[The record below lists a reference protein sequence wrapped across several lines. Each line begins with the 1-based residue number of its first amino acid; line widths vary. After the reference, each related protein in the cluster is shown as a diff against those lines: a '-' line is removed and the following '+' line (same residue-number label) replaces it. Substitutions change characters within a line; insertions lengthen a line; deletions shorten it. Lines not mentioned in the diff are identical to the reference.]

1 EKLARH
7 PSFTVVSEQI
17 KTRAGETLLE
27 TAISLQKAGLHTPA
41 QQAIHLALPVLES
54 KNLAFSMV
62 DLLTEAKS
70 FAAEGTGFTELG
82 GEINAQIKRGDLL
95 HVDVAKGYGTG
106 LLVSRASYEA
116 EKSILRHILE
126 GKEAV
131 TPLMERVPGELMETL
146 TSGQRAA
153 TRMILETSDRFTVVQ
168 GYAGVGKTTQFRAV
182 MSAVNMLPVS
192 ERPRV
197 VGLGPTHRAVGEMR
211 SAGVDAQTLASF
223 LHDTQLQQRSGETPD
238 FSNTLFLLDESS
250 MVGNTDMA
258 RAYALIAAGGG
269 RAVASGDTDQLQAIA
284 PGQPFRLQQTRSAA
298 DVVIMKE
305 IVRQTPE
312 LREAVYS
319 LINRDVERALSGLE
333 SVKPSQV
340 PRLEGAWAPE
350 HSVTEFSHSQ
360 EAKLAEAQQKAMLK
374 GEAFPD
380 VPMTLYEAIVRD
392 YTGRTPEAR
401 EQTLIITH
409 LNEDRRVL
417 NSMIHDA
424 REKAGELGKEQ
435 VMVPVLNTANIRDG
449 ELRRLSTWET
459 HRDALALVD
468 NVYHRIV
475 GISKDDGLITL
486 QDAEGNTRLISP
498 REAVAEGVTL
508 YTPDTIRVGTG
519 DSVTLSDGQQTRV
532 IRPGQERAE
541 QHIDL
546 AYAITAHGAQGAS
559 ETFAI
564 ALEGT
569 EGNRKQMAGFE
580 SAYVALSRMKQHV
593 QVYTDNRQGW
603 TDAINNA
610 VQKGTAH
617 DVFEPKPDREV
628 MNAQRLF
635 STARELRD
643 VAAGRAVLRQ
653 AGLAGGDSPARF
665 IAPGRK
671 YPQPYVALPAF
682 DRNGRSAGIWL
693 NPLTTDDGN
702 GLRGFSGEGRV
713 KGSGDAQFVALQGS
727 RNGESLLADNM
738 QDGVRIARDN
748 PDSGVVVRIAGEG
761 RPWNPRAI
769 TGGRVWGDIPDNS
782 VQPGAGNGEPVTA
795 EVLAQRQ
802 AEEAIRCETERRAD
816 EIVRK
821 MAENKPDL
829 PDGKTELAVRDIAG
843 QERDRTA
850 TSERETA
857 LPE

>member
-1 EKLARH
+1 MASINTIVKRKQYLWLGIVVVGAASAIGGALYLSDVDMSGNGEAVAEQEPVPDMTGVVDTTFDDKVRQHATTEMQVTAAQMQKQYEEIRRELDVLNKQRGDDQRRIEKLGQDNAALAEQVKALGAN
-7 PSFTVVSEQI
+7 PVTATGEPVPQMPASPPGPEGEPQPGNTPVSFPPQGSVVVPPP
-17 KTRAGETLLE
+17 
-27 TAISLQKAGLHTPA
+27 TAFYPG
-41 QQAIHLALPVLES
+41 
-54 KNLAFSMV
+54 N
-62 DLLTEAKS
+62 
-70 FAAEGTGFTELG
+70 G
-82 GEINAQIKRGDLL
+82 
-95 HVDVAKGYGTG
+95 
-106 LLVSRASYEA
+106 
-116 EKSILRHILE
+116 
-126 GKEAV
+126 V
-131 TPLMERVPGELMETL
+131 TPPPQVTYQSVPVPNRI
-146 TSGQRAA
+146 QRKV
-153 TRMILETSDRFTVVQ
+153 F
-168 GYAGVGKTTQFRAV
+168 
-182 MSAVNMLPVS
+182 
-192 ERPRV
+192 
-197 VGLGPTHRAVGEMR
+197 
-211 SAGVDAQTLASF
+211 
-223 LHDTQLQQRSGETPD
+223 
-238 FSNTLFLLDESS
+238 
-250 MVGNTDMA
+250 
-258 RAYALIAAGGG
+258 
-269 RAVASGDTDQLQAIA
+269 
-284 PGQPFRLQQTRSAA
+284 
-298 DVVIMKE
+298 
-305 IVRQTPE
+305 
-312 LREAVYS
+312 
-319 LINRDVERALSGLE
+319 NRDVERALSGLE

-360 EAKLAEAQQKAMLK
+360 EAKLAEAQQKAMQN

-401 EQTLIITH
+401 EQTLIVTH

-449 ELRRLSTWET
+449 ELRRLSTWENNP
-459 HRDALALVD
+459 DALALVD
-468 NVYHRIV
+468 SVYHRIA

-486 QDAEGNTRLISP
+486 EDAEGNTRLISP

-508 YTPDTIRVGTG
+508 YTPDTIRVGTGDRMRFTKSDRERGYVANSVWTVTAVSG

-569 EGNRKQMAGFE
+569 EGNRKLMAGFE

-617 DVFEPKPDREV
+617 DVFEPRADREV
-628 MNAQRLF
+628 MNAERLF

-761 RPWNPRAI
+761 RPWNPGAI

-802 AEEAIRCETERRAD
+802 AEEAIRRETERRAD

-829 PDGKTELAVRDIAG
+829 PDGKTEQAVREIAG

-850 TSERETA
+850 TSEREAA
-857 LPE
+857 LPESVLRESQREREAVREVARENLLQERLQQMERDMVRDLQKEKTLGGD

>member
-1 EKLARH
+1 
-7 PSFTVVSEQI
+7 
-17 KTRAGETLLE
+17 
-27 TAISLQKAGLHTPA
+27 
-41 QQAIHLALPVLES
+41 
-54 KNLAFSMV
+54 
-62 DLLTEAKS
+62 
-70 FAAEGTGFTELG
+70 
-82 GEINAQIKRGDLL
+82 
-95 HVDVAKGYGTG
+95 
-106 LLVSRASYEA
+106 
-116 EKSILRHILE
+116 
-126 GKEAV
+126 
-131 TPLMERVPGELMETL
+131 MERVPGELMEKL

-182 MSAVNMLPVS
+182 MSAVNMLPES

-298 DVVIMKE
+298 DVAIMKE

-319 LINRDVERALSGLE
+319 LINRDVEKALSGLE

-380 VPMTLYEAIVRD
+380 IPMTLYEAIVRD

-401 EQTLIITH
+401 EQTLIVTH
-409 LNEDRRVL
+409 LNEDQRVL

-468 NVYHRIV
+468 NVYHRIA

-508 YTPDTIRVGTG
+508 YTPDKIRVGTGDRMRFTKSDRERGYVANSVWTVTAVSG

-532 IRPGQERAE
+532 IRPVRSGQSN
-541 QHIDL
+541 IL
-546 AYAITAHGAQGAS
+546 TWPMPS
-559 ETFAI
+559 
-564 ALEGT
+564 
-569 EGNRKQMAGFE
+569 
-580 SAYVALSRMKQHV
+580 
-593 QVYTDNRQGW
+593 
-603 TDAINNA
+603 
-610 VQKGTAH
+610 
-617 DVFEPKPDREV
+617 
-628 MNAQRLF
+628 
-635 STARELRD
+635 
-643 VAAGRAVLRQ
+643 
-653 AGLAGGDSPARF
+653 
-665 IAPGRK
+665 
-671 YPQPYVALPAF
+671 LPTV
-682 DRNGRSAGIWL
+682 RR
-693 NPLTTDDGN
+693 
-702 GLRGFSGEGRV
+702 GRV
-713 KGSGDAQFVALQGS
+713 KPLPSRLKARKVTGNRWPALSQ
-727 RNGESLLADNM
+727 
-738 QDGVRIARDN
+738 
-748 PDSGVVVRIAGEG
+748 PTW
-761 RPWNPRAI
+761 PC
-769 TGGRVWGDIPDNS
+769 RV
-782 VQPGAGNGEPVTA
+782 
-795 EVLAQRQ
+795 
-802 AEEAIRCETERRAD
+802 
-816 EIVRK
+816 
-821 MAENKPDL
+821 
-829 PDGKTELAVRDIAG
+829 
-843 QERDRTA
+843 
-850 TSERETA
+850 
-857 LPE
+857 